1 MGGRTQGRER
11 DRWTAAELAAVAAAW
26 AVAVV
31 VLVAGFRWWTSLDVW
46 IQLLAGLAGCTVVV
60 ARSPRASSPPCS
72 TSFAVHEPQGLAL
85 HQRERLGDLPPLDP
99 QALRGR
105 PDQAEV
111 RTHYLKVWDDGGSFS
126 VGVEGRAGEVR
137 PRREVRWR
145 TASGEAR
152 RFRPDLGWGH
162 NPGTHAAPPP
172 NPRMVQAEALGLS
185 DDVRW
190 RRIGTPAGPVA
201 LRRAMIPHVV
211 AKRGAPRERRAD
223 QILPALTDPDE
234 VWMTYMDNGQIRM
247 RYLRAE
253 PGDAGGLAVAE
264 DTREGLVW
272 WNYIPVGEGL
282 NSQRVGW
289 LVHAAD
295 RGGAG

>member
-1 MGGRTQGRER
+1 M
-11 DRWTAAELAAVAAAW
+11 
-26 AVAVV
+26 
-31 VLVAGFRWWTSLDVW
+31 
-46 IQLLAGLAGCTVVV
+46 
-60 ARSPRASSPPCS
+60 PRASSPPCS
-72 TSFAVHEPQGLAL
+72 TSFAIHEPQGLAL

-111 RTHYLKVWDDGGSFS
+111 RTHYLKVWGDGGSFS

-152 RFRPDLGWGH
+152 RFRPDLGWGR
-162 NPGTHAAPPP
+162 NPGAHAAPAF
-172 NPRMVQAEALGLS
+172 NPRMVRAVAGQPDWRSLGMAPLRPPPGRPAPEPLPAAPTRAAARDAVAEALGLS

-190 RRIGTPAGPVA
+190 RRIDTPAGPVA
-201 LRRAMIPHVV
+201 LRRDMIPHVV

-223 QILPALTDPDE
+223 RILPALTEPDE

-282 NSQRVGW
+282 DSERVGW